1 MKKNELLHVHS
12 LLVAIARQYDERGQL
27 ADDALDSYRALGV
40 TPMSIRAPRDDHE
53 DAVLALGRVLG
64 GAAEGA
70 DEGVA
75 EAVKEEVSGEVEEAV
90 AEAVEEKVAETVE
103 DDSDE
108 ELSENGE
115 IPAGSNSE

>member
-70 DEGVA
+70 DDTV
-75 EAVKEEVSGEVEEAV
+75 
-90 AEAVEEKVAETVE
+90 ETVA
-103 DDSDE
+103 DDADE
-108 ELSENGE
+108 ETPEGE
-115 IPAGSNSE
+115 QIPAGSSSE